1 MISEALTLGRNFG
14 PWFLGV
20 LLAGFLAGSYAGYQ
34 GGRLVYQG
42 RAERSES
49 ALQAFRAELAT
60 QVASGEISAN
70 RRQAEALDAITARND
85 AVATAVAQIAPQ
97 VLAALQ
103 PKLEQ
108 FREATNAPAYD
119 CLRMPLPSDALGVF
133 SRPGGIASQD
143 H

>member
-34 GGRLVYQG
+34 GGRLIYQG
-42 RAERSES
+42 RAQRSES

-60 QVASGEISAN
+60 QVASGEISAQQ
-70 RRQAEALDAITARND
+70 RQAEALDAITARND
-85 AVATAVAQIAPQ
+85 AVTTAVSQIAPQ
-97 VLAALQ
+97 VLAAIQ
-103 PKLEQ
+103 PQLAK
-108 FREATNAPAYD
+108 FREATHAPAYD
-119 CLRMPLPSDALGVF
+119 CLRTPLPIDALVVF
-133 SRPGGIASQD
+133 QRPCGIASQD

>member
-20 LLAGFLAGSYAGYQ
+20 LLAGFMAGSYAGYQ

-60 QVASGEISAN
+60 QVASGEISAQK
-70 RRQAEALDAITARND
+70 RQAEALDAITARND
-85 AVATAVAQIAPQ
+85 AVATAVAQIAPK

-103 PKLEQ
+103 PQ
-108 FREATNAPAYD
+108 FDRFRSATHAPEFN
-119 CLRMPLPSDALGVF
+119 CLRMPLPVDALGVF
-133 SRPGGIASQD
+133 QRPGGIASTD
-143 H
+143 R

>member
-34 GGRLVYQG
+34 GGRLIYQG
-42 RAERSES
+42 RAQRSES

-60 QVASGEISAN
+60 QVASGEISAQQ
-70 RRQAEALDAITARND
+70 RQAEALDAITARND
-85 AVATAVAQIAPQ
+85 AVTTAVSQIAPQ
-97 VLAALQ
+97 VLAAIQ
-103 PKLEQ
+103 PQLAK
-108 FREATNAPAYD
+108 FREATHAPAYD
-119 CLRMPLPSDALGVF
+119 CLRTPLPIDALGVF
-133 SRPGGIASQD
+133 QRPGGIASTD

>member
-20 LLAGFLAGSYAGYQ
+20 LLAGFLAGSCAGYQ

-42 RAERSES
+42 RAQRSES

-70 RRQAEALDAITARND
+70 RRQAEALDAITVHND
-85 AVATAVAQIAPQ
+85 ALTAAVSQIAPQ

-108 FREATNAPAYD
+108 FRRATNAPAYD
-119 CLRMPLPSDALGVF
+119 CLRMPLPVDALGVF
-133 SRPGGIASQD
+133 QRPGGIASQD